1 MGAQEDE
8 PDKGMI
14 MAQYSDTVMEHFKN
28 PHNVG
33 EIKDADGIGKIG
45 NRRCGDVMWL
55 YIRVEGGRIA
65 DIRFK
70 TMGCAAAI
78 ATSSMLTDMAKG
90 KTLEEALKITSKGLA
105 EELGGLPPVKLHCSI
120 LAADAL
126 AEAVYDYYRRCGK
139 PVPKGLQERRDSLKK
154 REGHQ

>member
-1 MGAQEDE
+1 M
-8 PDKGMI
+8 M
-14 MAQYSDTVMEHFKN
+14 YSDRVMEHFRN

-33 EIKDADGIGKIG
+33 EIKDADGVGRIG

-55 YIRVEGGRIA
+55 YIKVKGGRIA

-78 ATSSMLTDMAKG
+78 ATSSILTDMAKG
-90 KTLEEALKITSKGLA
+90 KTVEEVLEITSKGLA
-105 EELGGLPPVKLHCSI
+105 DELGGLPTVKLHCSV

-126 AEAVYDYYRRCGK
+126 VEAIYDYYKRSGKEMPNGLEEKRQGALKRRG
-139 PVPKGLQERRDSLKK
+139 ES
-154 REGHQ
+154 H